1 MNCRIFV
8 NQVASFTNAA
18 FNTRF
23 RALQAMSRVENIV
36 AQCVLKAAMNM
47 AFSALAVSVMVFALA
62 ISSVTVVSAKELP
75 DFTDLVD
82 KFGPAVVNVSTKA
95 RASARAQ
102 GGMPLDEND
111 PMYEFFRRF
120 MPPDATPSPRNPNP
134 NAPNPKSP
142 RRAPKS
148 GDESPLKN
156 LGQGSGF
163 IFSEDGYV
171 LTNAHV
177 VANADEVIVTL
188 TDKREFKAKVIG
200 SDQSTD
206 IAVLKLEATG
216 LPKVTLGDSDK
227 VRVGEWVMAIGSP
240 FGFENTVTA
249 GIVSA
254 KTRETGEFVPF
265 IQTDA
270 AVNPG
275 NSGGPLFNIKGEVI
289 GINSQ
294 IYSDGGGYIGISFAI
309 PINTANETANQI
321 IKGGR
326 VTRGRIQIEMEQGG
340 ITDDLAESFGL
351 PKSPGVMIKSV
362 EKGGPADKAGIQGKD
377 IIRKVNGV
385 AVKNNIDVVR
395 AISTKA
401 PGSKLTLSIWRKGVD
416 KDYTVTVAEAPAD
429 VRVANLGDKKAD
441 PKPPGTPNR
450 LGLIVKDIG
459 ADDKKELK
467 LGQGVIVDDVDG
479 AAERAG
485 IQAGDLILAF
495 NTVDV
500 KTAAQFAD
508 LVAKMDAKKPAAL
521 LIKRGEE
528 SRYVTLRA
536 DAK

>member
-1 MNCRIFV
+1 MNGRTSIV
-8 NQVASFTNAA
+8 KVLNARKSMHLMTSLNWFLGA
-18 FNTRF
+18 AI
-23 RALQAMSRVENIV
+23 AL
-36 AQCVLKAAMNM
+36 
-47 AFSALAVSVMVFALA
+47 ALA
-62 ISSVTVVSAKELP
+62 IASIGSASARDLP
-75 DFTDLVD
+75 DFTELVE
-82 KFGPAVVNVSTKA
+82 KFGPSVVNVSTKA
-95 RASARAQ
+95 RPNARAQ
-102 GGMPLDEND
+102 GGLPLDEND

-120 MPPDATPSPRNPNP
+120 MPPDASPRANP
-134 NAPNPKSP
+134 NAPRAP
-142 RRAPKS
+142 RRAPKG
-148 GDESPLKN
+148 GDEPPLRN

-163 IFSEDGYV
+163 IYSADGYV

-177 VANADEVIVTL
+177 VANAEEVTVTL

-200 SDQSTD
+200 SDQRTD
-206 IAVLKLEATG
+206 IAVLKLEVTG

-321 IKGGR
+321 IKGGK
-326 VTRGRIQIEMEQGG
+326 VTRGRIAIEMEQGG
-340 ITDDLAESFGL
+340 ISDDLAESFGL
-351 PKSPGVMIKSV
+351 PKSPGVMIKVV
-362 EKGGPADKAGIQGKD
+362 EKDGPADKAGILPKD

-395 AISTKA
+395 AISTKL
-401 PGSKLTLSIWRKGVD
+401 PGTKITLSIWRKGSE

-429 VRVANLGDKKAD
+429 ARVASAGEKKAD
-441 PKPPGTPNR
+441 PKAPPGKPNR
-450 LGLIVKDIG
+450 LGLVVKDIG
-459 ADDKKELK
+459 PEDKKELK
-467 LGQGVIVDDVDG
+467 AGQGVIVDDVDG

-485 IQAGDLILAF
+485 IQPGDLILAL
-495 NTVDV
+495 NTVDI
-500 KTAAQFAD
+500 KSAAQFTD
-508 LVAKMDAKKPAAL
+508 LVAKLDTKKPVAL
-521 LIKRGEE
+521 LVKRGEE
-528 SRYVTLRA
+528 SRYFTLRA
-536 DAK
+536 DTK

>member
-1 MNCRIFV
+1 MDCRTFV
-8 NQVASFTNAA
+8 NQVASFTIAA

-23 RALQAMSRVENIV
+23 RALPAMSRVENIA

-47 AFSALAVSVMVFALA
+47 AFSALTASVMVFALA
-62 ISSVTVVSAKELP
+62 IPSVTVASAKELP

-163 IFSEDGYV
+163 IFSTDGYV

-200 SDQSTD
+200 SDQRTD

-500 KTAAQFAD
+500 KTVAQFAD

>member
-1 MNCRIFV
+1 MNCRTFV
-8 NQVASFTNAA
+8 NQVASFTIAA

-23 RALQAMSRVENIV
+23 RALPAMSRVENIA

-47 AFSALAVSVMVFALA
+47 AFSALTASVMVFALA
-62 ISSVTVVSAKELP
+62 IPSVTVASAKELP

-163 IFSEDGYV
+163 IFSTDGYV

-200 SDQSTD
+200 SDQRTD

-500 KTAAQFAD
+500 KTVAQFAD

>member
-1 MNCRIFV
+1 MNSRTFV

-23 RALQAMSRVENIV
+23 RALPAMSRVENIA

-47 AFSALAVSVMVFALA
+47 AFSALTASVMVFALA
-62 ISSVTVVSAKELP
+62 IPSVTVASAKELP

-102 GGMPLDEND
+102 GAMPLDEND

-163 IFSEDGYV
+163 IFSTDGYV

-200 SDQSTD
+200 SDQRTD

-416 KDYTVTVAEAPAD
+416 KDYAVTVAEAPAD

>member
-1 MNCRIFV
+1 MNCRTFV

-23 RALQAMSRVENIV
+23 RALPAMSRVENIA

-47 AFSALAVSVMVFALA
+47 AFSALTASVMVFALA
-62 ISSVTVVSAKELP
+62 IPSVTVASAKELP

-163 IFSEDGYV
+163 IFSTDGYV

-200 SDQSTD
+200 SDQRTD

-500 KTAAQFAD
+500 KTVAQFAD

>member
-1 MNCRIFV
+1 MNSRFV
-8 NQVASFTNAA
+8 VSQAAVVFSKNIIAPPVKMLNDHSPLSHLQRVLMASFG
-18 FNTRF
+18 
-23 RALQAMSRVENIV
+23 
-36 AQCVLKAAMNM
+36 
-47 AFSALAVSVMVFALA
+47 ALAVLVMSLALA
-62 ISSVTVVSAKELP
+62 LSFVASASARDLP
-75 DFTDLVD
+75 DFTELVD
-82 KFGPAVVNVSTKA
+82 KFGPSVVNVSTKA
-95 RASARAQ
+95 RANARAQ
-102 GGMPLDEND
+102 GAGPLDEND

-120 MPPDATPSPRNPNP
+120 MPPDATPSPRTPT
-134 NAPNPKSP
+134 PKSP
-142 RRAPKS
+142 RRTPKS
-148 GDESPLKN
+148 GEDAPLRN

-163 IFSEDGYV
+163 IFSADGYV

-200 SDQSTD
+200 SDQRTD

-254 KTRETGEFVPF
+254 KTRETGEFTPF

-275 NSGGPLFNIKGEVI
+275 NSGGPLFNIRGEVI

-309 PINTANETANQI
+309 PINTASETANQI
-321 IKGGR
+321 IKGGK
-326 VTRGRIQIEMEQGG
+326 VTRGRIEIEMEQGN
-340 ITDDLAESFGL
+340 ISDDLAESFGL
-351 PKSPGVMIKSV
+351 PKSPGVMIKNV
-362 EKGGPADKAGIQGKD
+362 AKDGPAFKAGVQPKD

-401 PGSKLTLSIWRKGVD
+401 PGAKITLSIWRKGAE
-416 KDYTVTVAEAPAD
+416 KDYVITVGEAPAD
-429 VRVANLGDKKAD
+429 VITASAAGGKKTD
-441 PKPPGTPNR
+441 PKSPGTPNR
-450 LGLIVKDIG
+450 LGLVVKDID

-467 LGQGVIVDDVDG
+467 LTQGVIVEDVDG

-485 IQAGDLILAF
+485 IQAGDLILAL

-508 LVAKMDAKKPAAL
+508 LVAKIDAKKPVAL
-521 LIKRGEE
+521 LVKRGEE
-528 SRYVTLRA
+528 SRYFTLRA
-536 DAK
+536 ESK

>member
-1 MNCRIFV
+1 MNCRTFV

-163 IFSEDGYV
+163 IFSTDGYV

-200 SDQSTD
+200 SDQRTD

>member
-1 MNCRIFV
+1 MNCRTFV

-102 GGMPLDEND
+102 GGMPMDEND

-200 SDQSTD
+200 SDQRTD